1 MGNSTTPYEPIYT
14 YGSPATKL
22 STYMTIYE
30 MACAIIKLIKKQT
43 CNH

>member
-1 MGNSTTPYEPIYT
+1 MGNSTTPYEPNWT